1 MTARDEELLRQA
13 RGLDYTD
20 WHLAG
25 QLAGEAESIEA
36 KEKLHRISSRLYHM
50 EEYYSGVL

>member
-1 MTARDEELLRQA
+1 MTTRDEELVRQA
-13 RGLDYTD
+13 RRLDYTD

-25 QLAGEAESIEA
+25 QLAGEAESSEA
-36 KEKLHRISSRLYHM
+36 KEELQRISSRLYHM